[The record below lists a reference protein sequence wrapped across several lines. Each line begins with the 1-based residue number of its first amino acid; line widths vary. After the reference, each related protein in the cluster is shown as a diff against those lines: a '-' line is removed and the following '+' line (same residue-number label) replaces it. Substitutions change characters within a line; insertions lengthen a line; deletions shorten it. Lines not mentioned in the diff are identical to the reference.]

1 VPLELRLVAVLTAF
15 LVTPALNASGMAP
28 VIRLT
33 DPFAPP
39 EEPTAPLLSFSIPK
53 YTLPAPDRELIAT
66 CLVREAASQGDF
78 GMRCVMAVI
87 RNRAGDRV
95 ELFAPTVLKAKQFS
109 ALNLLTAGRETTAQ
123 AIARAQRDRMWDTAL
138 AIVDDATKADWRDPT
153 RGATHYTRSVERTPW
168 TRSLAKTVTVGA
180 HSFYR

>member
-1 VPLELRLVAVLTAF
+1 
-15 LVTPALNASGMAP
+15 M
-28 VIRLT
+28 IRLT

-39 EEPTAPLLSFSIPK
+39 EEPAPIPLSFSIPR
-53 YTLPAPDRELIAT
+53 YSLPDQDRELIAA
-66 CLVREAASQGDF
+66 CLVREAASQGGY

-95 ELFAPTVLKAKQFS
+95 ELFAPTVLRAKQFS
-109 ALNLLTAGRETTAQ
+109 ALNKLTAGRETTAQ
-123 AIARAQRDRMWDTAL
+123 AIAHAQRDRMWETAL
-138 AIVDDATKADWRDPT
+138 AIVDEATKDDWHDPT

-168 TRSLAKTVTVGA
+168 TRTLAKTVTVGS